1 MSFFKILFCRINHK
15 TGNPTRGVAAVCV
28 ERQHLDE
35 LVVGAGGQQLTAV
48 APGHAVDGALVVFVP
63 PEANRR
69 LLDGAAAGGRRRG
82 HGMRNTEQFK
92 SILGYPSV
100 AASLAPVN
108 GSHLGVGVSG

>member
-1 MSFFKILFCRINHK
+1 MILICRISHW

-28 ERQHLDE
+28 ERQHLDK

-69 LLDGAAAGGRRRG
+69 LLDGTAAGGHRRRRA
-82 HGMRNTEQFK
+82 MRDADQFK
-92 SILGYPSV
+92 PILGVPSA
-100 AASLAPVN
+100 AASSAPAQ
-108 GSHLGVGVSG
+108 GSYLGGRVSG

>member
-1 MSFFKILFCRINHK
+1 MKQE
-15 TGNPTRGVAAVCV
+15 TPTRGVAAVCV

-82 HGMRNTEQFK
+82 HGMRNAERFK
-92 SILGYPSV
+92 STPRSPSV
-100 AASLAPVN
+100 AASSAPVN
-108 GSHLGVGVSG
+108 GSHLGVSVSG

>member
-1 MSFFKILFCRINHK
+1 MLFCRINHK

-69 LLDGAAAGGRRRG
+69 LLDGAAAGGHRRG
-82 HGMRNTEQFK
+82 HAMRIQNS
-92 SILGYPSV
+92 SILRLPSV

-108 GSHLGVGVSG
+108 GSHLGVSVSG